1 MSLNQNTNVDELE
14 NDFTKILDMESNDLM
29 QRAQAVGVNKQMTKM
44 ATTFMTL
51 FLDSEFPCLNQVQ
64 VAQLALGHSFNI
76 QLSHPNLFF
85 VQQIGLFNSQDSIKD
100 LLEYQ
105 ILLDQMVHHFAIK
118 NEAEEEDIA
127 DRVEA
132 IKTNSMRLFAWLV
145 ENGCKT
151 KANKKLVATE
161 YDYSQGMYVLKK
173 TPRMEHVTPSQ
184 QNRWANVKY
193 YSAYNLR
200 QRGHTRVYT
209 TAQQRAAPCISHKK
223 WMQFTGAQQDEYKR
237 QATVL
242 DMDQIMQLC
251 RSGAIEERRLG
262 SILKFAIK
270 SL

>member
-118 NEAEEEDIA
+118 N
-127 DRVEA
+127 
-132 IKTNSMRLFAWLV
+132 
-145 ENGCKT
+145 
-151 KANKKLVATE
+151 
-161 YDYSQGMYVLKK
+161 
-173 TPRMEHVTPSQ
+173 
-184 QNRWANVKY
+184 
-193 YSAYNLR
+193 
-200 QRGHTRVYT
+200 
-209 TAQQRAAPCISHKK
+209 
-223 WMQFTGAQQDEYKR
+223 
-237 QATVL
+237 
-242 DMDQIMQLC
+242 
-251 RSGAIEERRLG
+251 
-262 SILKFAIK
+262 
-270 SL
+270 